1 MNLREI
7 SAILKLS
14 GPVMAGRVGA
24 ILIITV
30 DVAMCG
36 YAGTKELAYYGL
48 ANGPHVTVLLI
59 GIGSILPIAILT
71 ASSDGA
77 GNTRNCGKI
86 WRVGLIHA
94 LVLGITLGFLLQFG
108 EEFFRLVGQGPDL
121 SEGGGRVLAM
131 HGLGLAGLL
140 CMIATSLFMEGLQR
154 PVPAMV
160 ISIGSNFVNLYL
172 NWVFIFG
179 NHGAPAMGAEGAALA
194 TSIVRWLSFAVLAGY
209 ILLTFDQVRYG
220 IRDKISQFK
229 AISKNL
235 RQLGYPTA
243 IAHGMESASFLIMTL
258 FAGYMGVIETAVWTV
273 GMNLLTIA
281 FMIGLGFAMAASV
294 RVANNL
300 GQRKPL
306 DASKS
311 GWTAMGLGAIILIFI
326 SLVFLGFPEY
336 LVRIYS
342 QEPQV
347 ILMAVP
353 MVLIGSIVV
362 AMDGLQAVGVGVLRG
377 YQDMWYI
384 TMTMISSFWV
394 VMLPLAWFFGIQLG
408 YGPSALMGSVFFA
421 CITAL
426 ILLLVRFRILVRR
439 SMMV

>member
-108 EEFFRLVGQGPDL
+108 EEFFRLVGQSADL